1 MSRTTLL
8 AALLVSLAAA
18 EAVPPATAT
27 VSMIPTVTSGTV
39 GNNGWY
45 LSDVTVSI
53 QTPGATS
60 STCLSVVTL
69 HSSSDIYQ
77 CSATDGNAT
86 VPLQLQ
92 FKIDKD
98 APIVTGA
105 SADRGPNANGW
116 YNGPVTVTFAGSD
129 PTSGIASCTKTTFS
143 GPDNGSA
150 VVTGTCTDV
159 AGNVSAPS
167 TFNLKFDA
175 TPPSVNANPARPPD
189 ANGWYNHP
197 VGVSFTGSD
206 ATSGIDTC
214 TSASYSGPDSAGAT
228 LSGTCTDKAGNSA
241 NGSFTL
247 QYDSTPPT
255 VNTTLARPPDAGGW
269 YNHPVALSATGT
281 DAGAGID
288 SCTGGTYS
296 GPDSDTARL
305 TATCTDKAGNK
316 TSLTVGFKYDA
327 TPPKLT
333 GVSVTNGN
341 GSATLHWST
350 SPSTTSIT
358 VERTPGPNGKAAAT
372 VYKGDAHS
380 FTDPKLRNGHRY
392 RYELSATDQA
402 GNIAKASATAEPRA
416 LSSPAQGQT
425 VKRPPLLRWSKVAGA
440 GYYNV
445 QLFVAGHKVLSLW
458 PVGITL
464 KLPRSWMYGGKR
476 HSLVKGRY
484 RWYVWPGFGPRS
496 ASKYGKLLGASV
508 FNFA

>member
-1 MSRTTLL
+1 M
-8 AALLVSLAAA
+8 
-18 EAVPPATAT
+18 
-27 VSMIPTVTSGTV
+27 
-39 GNNGWY
+39 
-45 LSDVTVSI
+45 
-53 QTPGATS
+53 
-60 STCLSVVTL
+60 
-69 HSSSDIYQ
+69 
-77 CSATDGNAT
+77 
-86 VPLQLQ
+86 
-92 FKIDKD
+92 
-98 APIVTGA
+98 
-105 SADRGPNANGW
+105 
-116 YNGPVTVTFAGSD
+116 
-129 PTSGIASCTKTTFS
+129 
-143 GPDNGSA
+143 
-150 VVTGTCTDV
+150 
-159 AGNVSAPS
+159 
-167 TFNLKFDA
+167 
-175 TPPSVNANPARPPD
+175 
-189 ANGWYNHP
+189 
-197 VGVSFTGSD
+197 
-206 ATSGIDTC
+206 
-214 TSASYSGPDSAGAT
+214 
-228 LSGTCTDKAGNSA
+228 
-241 NGSFTL
+241 
-247 QYDSTPPT
+247 
-255 VNTTLARPPDAGGW
+255 
-269 YNHPVALSATGT
+269 
-281 DAGAGID
+281 
-288 SCTGGTYS
+288 
-296 GPDSDTARL
+296 

-316 TSLTVGFKYDA
+316 TSQTVAFKYDA

-350 SPSTTSIT
+350 SPGTASIT

-440 GYYNV
+440 DYYNV

-458 PVGITL
+458 PVGTTL